1 MRVLGADVA
10 TEWGGVGVWGE
21 GAVVF
26 PEQIGL
32 VTDVVANG
40 DSVRDRVVALEDR
53 PYATWTL
60 GGDYMFP
67 GGWYL
72 NLQWAHGLF
81 LERGA
86 GQLHDYLVGRLERQL
101 FRETVTLTL
110 EGALEVAEW
119 SNWSDHLGL
128 VFFPEVVYSPIDN
141 IDASIGA
148 FIVGGGSATL
158 FGSWSDADQVYLR
171 VRASF

>member
-1 MRVLGADVA
+1 MRAKP
-10 TEWGGVGVWGE
+10 WGE

-26 PEQIGL
+26 PEEIDV

-40 DSVRDRVVALEDR
+40 DSLQDRVVLLDDR

-67 GGWYL
+67 SGWYL

-86 GQLHDYLVGRLERQL
+86 GQLHNYLLSKLERQL

-110 EGALEVAEW
+110 K
-119 SNWSDHLGL
+119 
-128 VFFPEVVYSPIDN
+128 
-141 IDASIGA
+141 
-148 FIVGGGSATL
+148 
-158 FGSWSDADQVYLR
+158 
-171 VRASF
+171 